1 MDRRAPLRTGRAT
14 PLPGSPR
21 NFPSSQTL
29 QTLLAILS
37 RTLLQWQSWSSLKE
51 LIDKKQ
57 KKTTNRHVNA
67 RLSCLSSSHLQIS
80 EDPRSHPGPLPK
92 QPAMGLLELNPTSSR
107 ARLSEKASDRSVEL
121 PFMDNWPQA
130 FGEVFQ
136 FLITL
141 ALQKCVISRQGF
153 LSSSY
158 LQVAPTVLS

>member
-1 MDRRAPLRTGRAT
+1 MRSGRAT
-14 PLPGSPR
+14 PLPGSPQ

-51 LIDKKQ
+51 LRKK
-57 KKTTNRHVNA
+57 KNVNA
-67 RLSCLSSSHLQIS
+67 GLSCLSSSHLQIS

-92 QPAMGLLELNPTSSR
+92 QPAMGLLELNPTSSG
-107 ARLSEKASDRSVEL
+107 ARLSEKASDCSVEL

-158 LQVAPTVLS
+158 LQVALTVLS